1 MKLDQYTFGFAD
13 ATKEYSRLPKM
24 FESAF
29 CDPRGIVDKLLNSYE
44 FLLIGRKGVGKS
56 AFCSKIQSLAENNI
70 NLYAFPMNLNDFEFT
85 TFSKTGIDKDVL
97 GTQKYKASWDFLL
110 LVSIYKVLFNDLQMT
125 EVEEI
130 SNVISLLDKLGF
142 TLKNGIKSDVSKLS
156 KIKIGANICKIDLEL
171 EKEFNVTPSTYL
183 ERLSLL
189 VDRMLEILI
198 ECELNG
204 RELVVVIDGFDDIL
218 RYKKDKM
225 EIIASLIRS
234 ADFINDKLYSKGKKI
249 KVLLLIRED
258 LISVV
263 TDPDLNKIIHDS
275 SITLSWNKQ
284 LKDLKEL
291 VKLRF
296 GFSGVDSSLLDTWW
310 YRVFPRR
317 IKNKD
322 SWEYVLDYTLYK
334 PRDVLQ
340 FLKYCQTEYPDNT
353 SLTISEVQK
362 VLKVYSN
369 KYFIEEMKNE
379 LSGFIADELIV
390 SIPSILRRLGE
401 RAFGVNE
408 IHKLSNQ
415 QSPER
420 GISIEETKMM
430 LNYLFEAGYIGQLI
444 SSGEDQKRSVVFKYR
459 NTTARI
465 DYYQQF
471 ITHQG
476 LHSGLGV
483 RLYKQRPLGHAGQG
497 SFK

>member
-1 MKLDQYTFGFAD
+1 MKLEDYQFGFAD
-13 ATKEYSRLPKM
+13 ATKEYSRVPEM

-29 CDPRGIVDKLLNSYE
+29 CDPRRIVNKLLNSYE

-56 AFCSKIQSLAENNI
+56 AFCSKIQSLAENSNS
-70 NLYAFPMNLNDFEFT
+70 LYAFPMNLNDFEFS
-85 TFSKTGIDKDVL
+85 TFAKTGIDKDVS

-110 LVSIYKVLFNDLQMT
+110 LVSIYKVLFNNLQMT
-125 EVEEI
+125 EVQE
-130 SNVISLLDKLGF
+130 VIDIIFLLDKLGF
-142 TLKNGIKSDVSKLS
+142 ALEDGIKSDVTKLS
-156 KIKIGANICKIDLEL
+156 KVKVGANIFKFDLEL
-171 EKEFNVTPSTYL
+171 EKEFNVTPATYL

-189 VDRMLEILI
+189 VERMLSILL

-204 RELVVVIDGFDDIL
+204 REVVVVIDGFDDIL

-234 ADFINDKLYSKGKKI
+234 ADFINDKLYSKRKKI
-249 KVLLLIRED
+249 KILLLIRED

-284 LKDLKEL
+284 LNDLKEL
-291 VKLRF
+291 VNLRF
-296 GFSGVDSSLLDTWW
+296 KFSGVDSTVLETWW
-310 YRVFPRR
+310 YNIFPRKIR
-317 IKNKD
+317 NKD

-340 FLKYCQTEYPDNT
+340 FLKYCQIEYPDNV
-353 SLTISEVQK
+353 SLSISEVQK
-362 VLKVYSN
+362 TLKVYSN

-390 SIPSILRRLGE
+390 SIPSIFRRLGQ
-401 RAFGVNE
+401 RAFELNE

-415 QSPER
+415 QNPER
-420 GISIEETKMM
+420 NISIEETKMM

-444 SSGEDQKRSVVFKYR
+444 SSGKDKKRSVVFKYR

-483 RLYKQRPLGHAGQG
+483 IL
-497 SFK
+497 